1 MPSVSTH
8 PNSLEAQTKWFP
20 HLLPSSNLWPPC
32 PKTGGL
38 RSCRPRPARCLISRM
53 CYSSAEK
60 FISITQRS
68 LCCLSWVRRVM
79 VHRHGPFAVISKGIR
94 SRGRGAIPHTAAGR
108 VPRGQ
113 MGFRC
118 SPPGYLSRRI
128 RGVVAWTA
136 ESTRR
141 VCIVGTY
148 GRFWG

>member
-8 PNSLEAQTKWFP
+8 PNSLETQTKWFP
-20 HLLPSSNLWPPC
+20 HLLPSSNLWPSC
-32 PKTGGL
+32 PKTGAAEL
-38 RSCRPRPARCLISRM
+38 SLISRM

-136 ESTRR
+136 GSIRR
-141 VCIVGTY
+141 VCVVGTY